1 MFNRR
6 VEKRIKRYLR
16 AFPVVTI
23 IGPRQIGKTT
33 TAKAIQQIVDKDSI
47 YLDLESDEDLMKI
60 EQAEQYFNDRKEV
73 LIIMDEI
80 QRKPELFSLLR
91 SVIDKKRQNGRFIL
105 LGSASPELL
114 TQSSETLAGRIAYIE
129 MHPLQW
135 EEVKADYNAE
145 HLWLAGGFPDF
156 LMQKDS
162 ELSLEMRMQF
172 IQTYIERELP
182 LLGLSV
188 SPIVLKNLLRM
199 VAHYQAQLLNYSD
212 LARSL
217 GVDINTVKRYLDYFE
232 NAFLIRRLQPY
243 FTNSGKRIVKS
254 PKIFIRDTGLL
265 HALFSLEN
273 KEDLDGF
280 PGKGNS
286 WESFVIQQVIS
297 ALKPGIEYFFYRT
310 QDGTE
315 LDLILVKGGKP
326 CLGLEIK
333 LSNAPKLTKGT
344 TLALRDLGDI
354 PVLVVTPSVSEDYKH
369 SENITITDFARM
381 FMHLYKLELTDR

>member
-1 MFNRR
+1 
-6 VEKRIKRYLR
+6 
-16 AFPVVTI
+16 
-23 IGPRQIGKTT
+23 
-33 TAKAIQQIVDKDSI
+33 
-47 YLDLESDEDLMKI
+47 
-60 EQAEQYFNDRKEV
+60 
-73 LIIMDEI
+73 MDEI

-91 SVIDKKRQNGRFIL
+91 SVIDKKRENGRFII

-114 TQSSETLAGRIAYIE
+114 SQSSETLAGRIAYIE
-129 MHPLQW
+129 MHPLHW
-135 EEVKADYNAE
+135 EEVKTDYSVE
-145 HLWLAGGFPDF
+145 ILWLKGGFPEF
-156 LMQKDS
+156 LMQKNA

-182 LLGLSV
+182 LLGLSA

-199 VAHYQAQLLNYSD
+199 VAHYQGQLLNYSD

-217 GVDINTVKRYLDYFE
+217 GFDINTVKRYLDYFE

-265 HALFSLEN
+265 HALFSLDN

-286 WESFVIQQVIS
+286 WESFVIQQVIC
-297 ALKPGIEYFFYRT
+297 ALKPGIEYYFYRT

-315 LDLILVKGGKP
+315 LDLVLVKGSKP

-344 TLALRDLGDI
+344 TLALRDLGNI
-354 PVLVVTPSVSEDYKH
+354 PVLVVTPSVGEDYNH
-369 SENITITDFARM
+369 GEYITITDFARL
-381 FMHLYKLELTDR
+381 FVHLEKMDLTEQ